1 MRNNRRRRDQD
12 SPWKT
17 LITLFFPQLIQ
28 LIHPELYALIDWQ
41 RGYQFLDSELRKIA
55 PRSRTGRQTVD
66 KLVQVYLR
74 DGSEYWIL
82 IHIEAQSHP
91 DPDFEVRMFTYFAT
105 LWILYRRPIV
115 SIAILADDEPNW
127 RPSAFTQSL
136 GGCRVEFNFY
146 TVKLLDMDEAQTS

>member
-41 RGYQFLDSELRKIA
+41 RGYHFLDSELRKIA

-91 DPDFEVRMFTYFAT
+91 DPDFEARMSPTT
-105 LWILYRRPIV
+105 RRCGFFIV
-115 SIAILADDEPNW
+115 A
-127 RPSAFTQSL
+127 PS
-136 GGCRVEFNFY
+136 
-146 TVKLLDMDEAQTS
+146 